1 MKSKEDF
8 LQMLLD
14 KGALRMESNPD
25 KFFMFKSGRRS
36 PNMINMRALTDGE
49 SLSAIKRAYAQK
61 IKELLDSGA
70 VEDFDFI
77 FGPAYAGISL
87 ACLACEGLFEMGVNK
102 RYLYDRKEAKGYGDV
117 KMDDLIVGGGHFFAG
132 ARILI
137 VDDVITT
144 GATKEDALK
153 KLASLGEQK
162 IVGLVLAVDR
172 QEKLGDATNV
182 EEKSATEKLE
192 ESGIKVFPILT
203 MQEIYAMVK
212 EYMPDMDNMHW
223 IEYYEKYGAVKLD

>member
-1 MKSKEDF
+1 MNEDF
-8 LQMLLD
+8 LQMMMD
-14 KGALRMESNPD
+14 KGALRMESNPT
-25 KFFMFKSGRRS
+25 KFFTFKSGRRS

-49 SLSAIKRAYAQK
+49 ALAAIKHAYAQK
-61 IKELLDSGA
+61 IKELLDGGKI
-70 VEDFDFI
+70 EEFDFI

-87 ACLACEGLFEMGVNK
+87 ACLACEGLFELGINK

-117 KMDDLIVGGGHFFAG
+117 KMDDLIVGAGHFTPG
-132 ARILI
+132 SRILI

-144 GATKEDALK
+144 GATKEDSMK

-182 EEKSATEKLE
+182 EAKSATQKLE
-192 ESGIKVFPILT
+192 ERGIKVFPILT

-212 EYMPDMDNMHW
+212 EYMPDGDKVHW